1 MKNTL
6 KNYNKYIIMKNMLKN
21 YKISGN
27 KIKVYIEKNRNTIK
41 VHCYTPEFTKENTK
55 KVKTM

>member
-1 MKNTL
+1 
-6 KNYNKYIIMKNMLKN
+6 MLKN